1 MRSRRART
9 SYTTGGVVEH
19 GGGTMRT
26 RHAGSGR
33 PARSGRNPAQL
44 RHQLAAGEL
53 TLADVMREQPA
64 ALGDRA
70 LFEILLMA
78 RGIGRARLCELKR
91 RAFGDAVTL
100 AVALKDAD
108 ANARRWV
115 AANALRRSP
124 LGAWDQLM
132 L

>member
-1 MRSRRART
+1 
-9 SYTTGGVVEH
+9 
-19 GGGTMRT
+19 MRT

-33 PARSGRNPAQL
+33 RACIGRNTAQL

-78 RGIGRARLCELKR
+78 RGIGRARLCELNR
-91 RAFGDAVTL
+91 RAFDDAVNL

-108 ANARRWV
+108 ANTRRWV

>member
-33 PARSGRNPAQL
+33 RACIGRNTAQL

-53 TLADVMREQPA
+53 TPADVLRGAAA
-64 ALGDRA
+64 ALGHGA
-70 LFEILLMA
+70 LCECRFGG
-78 RGIGRARLCELKR
+78 RGIGRARLCELNR
-91 RAFGDAVTL
+91 RAFDDAVNL

-108 ANARRWV
+108 ANTRRWV